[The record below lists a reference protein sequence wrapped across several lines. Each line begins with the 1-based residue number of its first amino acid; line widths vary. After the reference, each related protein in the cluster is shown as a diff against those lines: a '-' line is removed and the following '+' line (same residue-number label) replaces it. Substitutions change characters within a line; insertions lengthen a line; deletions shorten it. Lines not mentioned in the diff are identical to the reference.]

1 MDLLNSISVIV
12 ITLLLSYFT
21 LVFGE
26 LVPKQIAMTKPE
38 PIANF
43 AVGPLT
49 FLSKVTSPF
58 VKLLTLSMNVIVRLF
73 GIDPNADDNDVTE
86 EEIRMM
92 VDAGEEK
99 GTIQLTEKEMINNI
113 FDFDNKMVSDIMT
126 HRTNIVAIP
135 MEATL
140 KETVHTV
147 NIEKYTRYPVYEE
160 DIDHVVGILHSKDL
174 IQFLEEHVTEKKEFH
189 LKDLIREPHFVLES
203 TKVNHLF
210 KEMQQNN
217 IHMAFVID
225 EYGGT
230 DGIVTIEDVIEE
242 IVGNIF
248 DEYDEPYV
256 KEPGIFKIDESTY
269 LMDGTTNLYDVEDV
283 IGRDLPT
290 VEYDTLSGFVISLL
304 GYIPIGEDK
313 PTVEYNDIVFMV
325 TKTSEKR
332 IIQVKVEIK
341 EK

>member
-1 MDLLNSISVIV
+1 M
-12 ITLLLSYFT
+12 
-21 LVFGE
+21 FGE

-256 KEPGIFKIDESTY
+256 KEPGIFKIDERY
-269 LMDGTTNLYDVEDV
+269 IFDGRNNQ
-283 IGRDLPT
+283 
-290 VEYDTLSGFVISLL
+290 SL
-304 GYIPIGEDK
+304 
-313 PTVEYNDIVFMV
+313 
-325 TKTSEKR
+325 
-332 IIQVKVEIK
+332 
-341 EK
+341 

>member
-1 MDLLNSISVIV
+1 MW
-12 ITLLLSYFT
+12 Y
-21 LVFGE
+21 
-26 LVPKQIAMTKPE
+26 
-38 PIANF
+38 
-43 AVGPLT
+43 
-49 FLSKVTSPF
+49 
-58 VKLLTLSMNVIVRLF
+58 
-73 GIDPNADDNDVTE
+73 
-86 EEIRMM
+86 
-92 VDAGEEK
+92 
-99 GTIQLTEKEMINNI
+99 
-113 FDFDNKMVSDIMT
+113 
-126 HRTNIVAIP
+126 
-135 MEATL
+135 
-140 KETVHTV
+140 
-147 NIEKYTRYPVYEE
+147 
-160 DIDHVVGILHSKDL
+160 GILHSKDL
-174 IQFLEEHVTEKKEFH
+174 IQFLEEHATEKKEFH

-210 KEMQQNN
+210 KEMQHNN

-256 KEPGIFKIDESTY
+256 EEPGIFKIDEDTY

-341 EK
+341 EKVNVGEEE

>member
-1 MDLLNSISVIV
+1 MW
-12 ITLLLSYFT
+12 Y
-21 LVFGE
+21 
-26 LVPKQIAMTKPE
+26 
-38 PIANF
+38 
-43 AVGPLT
+43 
-49 FLSKVTSPF
+49 
-58 VKLLTLSMNVIVRLF
+58 
-73 GIDPNADDNDVTE
+73 
-86 EEIRMM
+86 
-92 VDAGEEK
+92 
-99 GTIQLTEKEMINNI
+99 
-113 FDFDNKMVSDIMT
+113 
-126 HRTNIVAIP
+126 
-135 MEATL
+135 
-140 KETVHTV
+140 
-147 NIEKYTRYPVYEE
+147 
-160 DIDHVVGILHSKDL
+160 GILHSKDL
-174 IQFLEEHVTEKKEFH
+174 IQFLEEHATEKKEFH

-210 KEMQQNN
+210 KEMQHNN

-290 VEYDTLSGFVISLL
+290 VEYDTLSGFVINLL

-341 EK
+341 EKVNVGEEE